1 MIAVKVVSDSQ
12 ISLHVRFYVANS
24 CLVLTLYTYFIPT
37 TADLP
42 KPVNPP
48 MLTRLMDNQQI
59 YDIGNL
65 NEIENKV
72 YDNPSLV
79 FRIEDQSQ
87 PGEYVYQWMV
97 DVMFDLPE
105 ITVVEYLL
113 NLNTFIGRRVN
124 IAYAFAT
131 EQGLSEYS
139 DTVELRLFREIVP
152 VSPSDSG
159 HALVT
164 RDADEAQNTALCHVF
179 CIDSL
184 FQSVPVSGNNSNTTS
199 NNGTV
204 SVNGT
209 TTTPTPI
216 LEVRYTH

>member
-1 MIAVKVVSDSQ
+1 MKT
-12 ISLHVRFYVANS
+12 
-24 CLVLTLYTYFIPT
+24 LVLTQ
-37 TADLP
+37 
-42 KPVNPP
+42 VV
-48 MLTRLMDNQQI
+48 DNQQI
-59 YDIGNL
+59 YDVGIPI
-65 NEIENKV
+65 EIELQV
-72 YDNPSLV
+72 YDNPSLL

-105 ITVVEYLL
+105 ITMMEYLL

-164 RDADEAQNTALCHVF
+164 RDADEAQNTALCHIF
-179 CIDSL
+179 CINSL
-184 FQSVPVSGNNSNTTS
+184 FQSVSGNNSNTTS
-199 NNGTV
+199 NNITL
-204 SVNGT
+204 NGT
-209 TTTPTPI
+209 TTTPTPTPVDLTLI
-216 LEVRYTH
+216 TEV

>member
-1 MIAVKVVSDSQ
+1 M
-12 ISLHVRFYVANS
+12 F
-24 CLVLTLYTYFIPT
+24 TLYSYFIPT
-37 TADLP
+37 TAGLP

-48 MLTRLMDNQQI
+48 MLTRLMDNQEI
-59 YDIGNL
+59 YDIGSL
-65 NEIENKV
+65 SEIENKV

-105 ITVVEYLL
+105 ITMMEYLL

-124 IAYAFAT
+124 ISYAFAT
-131 EQGLSEYS
+131 ELGLSEYS
-139 DTVELRLFREIVP
+139 DTVEWLLFSVDP

-179 CIDSL
+179 CINSF
-184 FQSVPVSGNNSNTTS
+184 FQNVSGNSSNTTA
-199 NNGTV
+199 TV

-209 TTTPTPI
+209 TTTPTPTPI